1 MTVLTPGPGRT
12 SVRLLIVFSH
22 LRWDLVFQRPQHLL
36 TRAARDFEVVYFEEP
51 LIQPGATPHLHQ
63 RVDVSGVRI
72 ATPILPPEV
81 DPIVLQRRLL
91 DGFLDR
97 RPPERR
103 FLWYYT
109 PMALAFSDHLEAD
122 ATVFDCM
129 DELSAFKNPPA
140 GFLMAEARLF
150 DHVDVVFTGG
160 RSLFAAKRG
169 RHAHV
174 LCFPSSID
182 AAHFGQARQSLT
194 DPADQTAIP
203 TPRIGFFGV
212 IDERMD
218 LDLVCQMAR
227 DLPDVQ
233 FVMLGPVVKIDPAS
247 LPQGPNLHWLGSK
260 PYADLPAYLS
270 HWDAGWMPFRLDETT
285 RFISPTKTPEFLAAG
300 LPVTS
305 TAVPDV
311 VTGYGGADAGALVR
325 IATAADMAQAL
336 RASLAPPDP
345 AWRAAVE
352 ACLARG
358 SWDRTWAEMR
368 REMFAAAR
376 RTAPLLSLSSV
387 LRRTDGKA
395 PELESRHV

>member
-1 MTVLTPGPGRT
+1 MTVLTPGPGRAT
-12 SVRLLIVFSH
+12 TRLLIVFSH
-22 LRWDLVFQRPQHLL
+22 LRWNLVFQRPQHLL
-36 TRAARDFEVVYFEEP
+36 TRAAREFDVVYFEEP
-51 LIQPGATPHLHQ
+51 LIQPGVTPHLQQ
-63 RVDVSGVRI
+63 RVDDSGVRI
-72 ATPILPPEV
+72 VTPILPPEG
-81 DPIVLQRRLL
+81 DPVALQRRLL
-91 DGFLDR
+91 DGFLAR

-109 PMALAFSDHLEAD
+109 PMALAFSAHLQAD

-129 DELSAFKNPPA
+129 DELSAFKNPPP
-140 GFLMAEARLF
+140 GLLEAEARLF

-160 RSLFAAKRG
+160 QSLFAAKRG

-174 LCFPSSID
+174 HCFPSSID
-182 AAHFGQARQSLT
+182 AAHFGQASQALP
-194 DPADQTAIP
+194 DPADQAAIA

-218 LDLVCQMAR
+218 LDLVAAMALQ
-227 DLPDVQ
+227 LPDVQ

-260 PYADLPAYLS
+260 PYADLPAYLA
-270 HWDAGWMPFRLDETT
+270 HWQAGWMPFRLDETT

-311 VTGYGGADAGALVR
+311 VAGYGGGDGVALVR
-325 IATAADMAQAL
+325 IASAGDMAQAL
-336 RASLAPPDP
+336 RDSLAPPDP
-345 AWRAAVE
+345 AWRSSVE

-358 SWDRTWAEMR
+358 SWDRTWAAMR

-376 RTAPLLSLSSV
+376 RRAPVLSLSTA
-387 LRRTDGKA
+387 LRHADGAA
-395 PELESRHV
+395 PEMAVRHV